1 VGRNIHL
8 IFVENLKAIKM
19 DKNNL
24 VILRGSNELKLGSDT
39 LTPNEHYR
47 RLSNGEDSHIVN
59 GIRMNELFFNEYFEY
74 SYTRVIRDWTD
85 MNLIVNGNPI
95 KKRNS
100 KNIWI
105 FIVME
110 ITK

>member
-47 RLSNGEDSHIVN
+47 RLSNVKIA
-59 GIRMNELFFNEYFEY
+59 
-74 SYTRVIRDWTD
+74 T
-85 MNLIVNGNPI
+85 
-95 KKRNS
+95 
-100 KNIWI
+100 
-105 FIVME
+105 
-110 ITK
+110 

>member
-1 VGRNIHL
+1 
-8 IFVENLKAIKM
+8 
-19 DKNNL
+19 
-24 VILRGSNELKLGSDT
+24 
-39 LTPNEHYR
+39 
-47 RLSNGEDSHIVN
+47 
-59 GIRMNELFFNEYFEY
+59 MNCFNEYFEY

>member
-59 GIRMNELFFNEYFEY
+59 GIRMNELF
-74 SYTRVIRDWTD
+74 S
-85 MNLIVNGNPI
+85 MNILNILIIELFVTGLI
-95 KKRNS
+95 
-100 KNIWI
+100 
-105 FIVME
+105 
-110 ITK
+110 

>member
-59 GIRMNELFFNEYFEY
+59 GIRMNELFSMNILNILILELF
-74 SYTRVIRDWTD
+74 VIG
-85 MNLIVNGNPI
+85 LI
-95 KKRNS
+95 
-100 KNIWI
+100 
-105 FIVME
+105 
-110 ITK
+110 